1 MSETRVTLEE
11 ILEAL
16 ESEELL
22 AWRPEVEGKEVRVMG
37 VTTDSRKVEEGSVF
51 CAFRGTDADGHAF
64 LADAARAGASAA
76 VVEHAS
82 DEVSLP
88 QIVVHDGRRAAGVV
102 AATFYGEPWKEVRT
116 VAVTGTNGKT
126 TTVFLLRHLLSTDA
140 PAASIG
146 TLGVIGREGAQ
157 VPGTFG
163 LTTPGPVE
171 TARWLRGFVD
181 EGVRWAAMEVS
192 SHALDQ
198 RRTGEARFAAVALT
212 NLSRDHLDY
221 HRTFEAY
228 REAKLRIIDLC
239 EREGVVVVNAD
250 EEAWEGIDPGGRRMV
265 RYGTDP
271 SADVRA
277 EDLETSME
285 GSSFT
290 LRIGDER
297 APVRLSLIGPHN
309 VTNALTAAGVAHGL
323 GWEASRIAG
332 ALEALPQ
339 VPGRLERL
347 AGGEGLPTV
356 LCDYAHTPDAMV
368 NVLRAVR
375 SVVTGKVWLVF
386 GATGDRDPG
395 KRPEMGR
402 VAVEEADIPILS
414 MDNPRSEDPE
424 RIADAVEEGMGEA
437 PHLRM
442 LDRAEAIRHAVLSAA
457 PEDAVVLAGKGH
469 ERYQDIKGEK
479 HYFVE
484 AEFVAE
490 AVAERR
496 GER

>member
-1 MSETRVTLEE
+1 MSEEKVTLGD

-16 ESEELL
+16 EREDLL
-22 AWRPEVEGKEVRVMG
+22 AWRPEVDREEVPVTG
-37 VTTDSRKVEEGSVF
+37 VTTDSRRVEEGAVF

-76 VVEHAS
+76 IVEHAS

-102 AATFYGEPWKEVRT
+102 AAVFYRAPWKEVRT

-126 TTVFLLRHLLSTDA
+126 TTVFLLRHLLSKDG

-146 TLGVIGREGAQ
+146 TLGVIGSDGAQ
-157 VPGTFG
+157 VPGTYG

-171 TARWLRGFVD
+171 TARWLRGFAD
-181 EGVRWAAMEVS
+181 QGVRWAAMEVS

-198 RRTGEARFAAVALT
+198 GRTGEARFAAVAFT

-221 HRTFEAY
+221 HGTFAAY
-228 REAKLRIIDLC
+228 RDAKLRLVDLC
-239 EREGVVVVNAD
+239 DPDGAVVVNAD
-250 EEAWEGIDPGGRRMV
+250 EEAWRRIDPRGRRLI

-271 SADVRA
+271 SAEVRA
-277 EDLETSME
+277 EDLETTLE
-285 GSSFT
+285 GASFT
-290 LRIGDER
+290 LRIDDER
-297 APVRLSLIGPHN
+297 APVQLALIGPHN
-309 VTNALTAAGVAHGL
+309 VTNALTAAGVAHAF
-323 GWEASRIAG
+323 GWDARRIAEG
-332 ALEALPQ
+332 LEALPQ

-347 AGGEGLPTV
+347 AGGEGMPAV
-356 LCDYAHTPDAMV
+356 LCDFAHTPDALA
-368 NVLRAVR
+368 NALRAVR
-375 SVVTGKVWLVF
+375 SVVTGKIWLVF

-402 VAVEEADIPILS
+402 IAVEGADIPILS

-424 RIADAVEEGMGEA
+424 RIADAVEGGMGEA

-469 ERYQDIKGEK
+469 ERYQDIKGKK